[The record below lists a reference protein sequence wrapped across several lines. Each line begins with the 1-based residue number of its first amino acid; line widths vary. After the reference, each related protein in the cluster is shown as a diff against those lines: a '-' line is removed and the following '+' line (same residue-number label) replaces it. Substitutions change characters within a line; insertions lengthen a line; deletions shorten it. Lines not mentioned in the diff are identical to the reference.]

1 MYIKIVAE
9 MENVLFTKL
18 HVIKYHKMQCI
29 FSDNLITD
37 YYPQEDYVEEEYDYY
52 SNSDDDDYE
61 LDNCDVDYT
70 IYDMNT
76 DDTCNHTAFN
86 ELTPINEIKDFQ
98 KVKNIK
104 QCCPYHG
111 YLFPDSCE
119 VTYDFKHT
127 FNIFCQLFLVIS
139 IFLT

>member
-1 MYIKIVAE
+1 
-9 MENVLFTKL
+9 ME
-18 HVIKYHKMQCI
+18 
-29 FSDNLITD
+29 D
-37 YYPQEDYVEEEYDYY
+37 YDYY
-52 SNSDDDDYE
+52 GGSIDEDFE
-61 LDNCDVDYT
+61 LDNCDVDNT

-119 VTYDFKHT
+119 VTYDVTHT
-127 FNIFCQLFLVIS
+127 FNTYFPIFESFRYSLLSHQF
-139 IFLT
+139 